1 MKNKDLLELLSNRHT
16 IFDCNTIWWLG
27 VKKETVE
34 VNMKRIKKLIVKLL
48 LVVATI
54 NVSLAGLAGLAPV
67 HADDAPAFGMDAR
80 AAYAIDA
87 QSGQVLYQKNA
98 TKLYPIASVI
108 KILTL
113 GVIEQDIRDHKMS
126 WDQKIKITPE
136 VAKMAGD
143 WHFSNVPLTAGEEYT
158 VRQLVDSMMLVSAD
172 GSTEA
177 LALADAGSTAAFN
190 KKMQAFAKKA
200 GVTDAKIY
208 NMIGLPNGDLEK
220 HKLKGVDKDAE
231 NLLSAKDVA
240 LISKYLV
247 EKYPETLEI
256 TKQKFANFDV
266 SSEQQYLMTNVN
278 ALLPQN
284 GFAPKSGEID
294 GLKTGNTDR
303 AGKCIV
309 TTGTFSGR
317 RIILVALHTKG
328 EWNDQSKMQQ
338 DFYNK
343 LADEY
348 QPVTVKKLADLSGKL
363 AKVKVADG
371 KDKKTTKLK
380 LAKETTVW
388 LPKNMTLKQTK
399 PTLKLDKQYD
409 QNGNLRAPVKK
420 GPQVGAVELQI
431 NGLPTMTVPV
441 PATQTIKKDSL
452 F

>member
-1 MKNKDLLELLSNRHT
+1 MKK
-16 IFDCNTIWWLG
+16 
-27 VKKETVE
+27 VKSFFA
-34 VNMKRIKKLIVKLL
+34 KLL
-48 LVVATI
+48 LITAIISTCL
-54 NVSLAGLAGLAPV
+54 NGLGMFEKV
-67 HADDAPAFGMDAR
+67 HADTAAFQMDAR

-87 QSGQVLYQKNA
+87 ESGQVLYQKNA
-98 TKLYPIASVI
+98 TKRYPIASVI

-113 GVIEQDIRDHKMS
+113 GVILQDIRNHHLK
-126 WDQKIKITPE
+126 WDQKIKITPA
-136 VAKMAGD
+136 VAKMADD
-143 WHFSNVPLTAGEEYT
+143 WHFSNVPLINEEEYT

-190 KKMQAFAKKA
+190 KKMMAFAKKA
-200 GVTDAKIY
+200 GVTDIKIY
-208 NMIGLPNGDLEK
+208 NMIGLPNGDLGK

-231 NLLSAKDVA
+231 NLLSAKDVT

-247 EKYPETLEI
+247 ENYPETLDI

-266 SSEQQYLMTNVN
+266 TKDQQYLMTNVN

-284 GFAPKSGEID
+284 GFAPKDGEID

-309 TTGTFSGR
+309 STGTFAGR

-343 LADEY
+343 LVDEY
-348 QPVTVKKLADLSGKL
+348 QPVEIKKVSDLSAKL
-363 AKVKVADG
+363 TSVKVKNG
-371 KDKKTTKLK
+371 KNKNKANIKLTKK
-380 LAKETTVW
+380 TTVW
-388 LPKNMTLKQTK
+388 LPKNMKLQATK
-399 PTLKLDKQYD
+399 PTLRVQGDDQKQ
-409 QNGNLRAPVKK
+409 LTAPLKK
-420 GPQVGAVELQI
+420 NQQVGSIELHI
-431 NGLPTMTVPV
+431 PGLPDFNIPV
-441 PATQTIKKDSL
+441 STSQSVAKKSM

>member
-1 MKNKDLLELLSNRHT
+1 MFAK
-16 IFDCNTIWWLG
+16 
-27 VKKETVE
+27 
-34 VNMKRIKKLIVKLL
+34 
-48 LVVATI
+48 
-54 NVSLAGLAGLAPV
+54 V
-67 HADDAPAFGMDAR
+67 HADTAAFQMDAR

-87 QSGQVLYQKNA
+87 ESGQVLYQKNA
-98 TKLYPIASVI
+98 TKRYPIASVI

-113 GVIEQDIRDHKMS
+113 GVILQDIRNHHLK
-126 WDQKIKITPE
+126 WDQKIKITPA
-136 VAKMAGD
+136 VAKMADD
-143 WHFSNVPLTAGEEYT
+143 WHFSNVPLVNGEEYT

-190 KKMQAFAKKA
+190 KKMVAFAKKA
-200 GVTDAKIY
+200 GATDIKIY
-208 NMIGLPNGDLEK
+208 NMIGLPNGDLGK
-220 HKLKGVDKDAE
+220 HKLKDVDKDAE

-247 EKYPETLEI
+247 ENYPETLDI

-266 SSEQQYLMTNVN
+266 TKDQQYLMTNVN

-284 GFAPKSGEID
+284 GFAPKDGEID

-309 TTGTFSGR
+309 STGTFTGR

-343 LADEY
+343 LVDEY
-348 QPVTVKKLADLSGKL
+348 QPVEIKKVSDLSAKL
-363 AKVKVADG
+363 TSVKVKNG
-371 KDKKTTKLK
+371 KNKTNLK
-380 LAKETTVW
+380 LTKKATVW
-388 LPKNMTLKQTK
+388 LPKNMKLQATK
-399 PTLKLDKQYD
+399 PTLRVQGDD
-409 QNGNLRAPVKK
+409 QKELTAPLKK
-420 GPQVGAVELQI
+420 NQQVGSIELHI
-431 NGLPTMTVPV
+431 PGLPDFNIPV
-441 PATQTIKKDSL
+441 STSQSIAKKSM

>member
-1 MKNKDLLELLSNRHT
+1 MKK
-16 IFDCNTIWWLG
+16 
-27 VKKETVE
+27 VKSFFA
-34 VNMKRIKKLIVKLL
+34 KLL
-48 LVVATI
+48 LMTAI
-54 NVSLAGLAGLAPV
+54 ISICLNGLGMFAKV
-67 HADDAPAFGMDAR
+67 HADTTAFQMDAR

-87 QSGQVLYQKNA
+87 ESGQVLYQKNA
-98 TKLYPIASVI
+98 TKRYPIASVI

-113 GVIEQDIRDHKMS
+113 GVILQDIRNHHLK
-126 WDQKIKITPE
+126 WDQKIKITPA
-136 VAKMAGD
+136 VAKMADD
-143 WHFSNVPLTAGEEYT
+143 WHFSNVPLMNGEEYT

-177 LALADAGSTAAFN
+177 LALADAGSTEAFN
-190 KKMQAFAKKA
+190 KKMMAFAKKA
-200 GVTDAKIY
+200 GVTDIKIY
-208 NMIGLPNGDLEK
+208 NMIGLPNGDLGK

-247 EKYPETLEI
+247 ENYPETLDI

-266 SSEQQYLMTNVN
+266 TKDQQYLMTNVN

-284 GFAPKSGEID
+284 GFAPKDGEID

-309 TTGTFSGR
+309 STGTFAGR

-343 LADEY
+343 LIDEY
-348 QPVTVKKLADLSGKL
+348 QPVEIKKISDLSAKL
-363 AKVKVADG
+363 TSVKVKNG
-371 KDKKTTKLK
+371 KNKNKANIKLTKK
-380 LAKETTVW
+380 TTVW
-388 LPKNMTLKQTK
+388 LPKNMKLQATK
-399 PTLKLDKQYD
+399 PTLRVQGDDQKQ
-409 QNGNLRAPVKK
+409 LTAPIKK
-420 GPQVGAVELQI
+420 NQQVGSIELHI
-431 NGLPTMTVPV
+431 PGLPDFNIPV
-441 PATQTIKKDSL
+441 STSQSVAKKSM

>member
-1 MKNKDLLELLSNRHT
+1 MKK
-16 IFDCNTIWWLG
+16 
-27 VKKETVE
+27 VKSFFA
-34 VNMKRIKKLIVKLL
+34 KLL
-48 LVVATI
+48 LITAI
-54 NVSLAGLAGLAPV
+54 ISICLNGLGMFAKV
-67 HADDAPAFGMDAR
+67 HADTAAFQMDAR

-87 QSGQVLYQKNA
+87 ESGQVLYQKNA
-98 TKLYPIASVI
+98 TKRYPIASVI

-113 GVIEQDIRDHKMS
+113 GVILQDIRNHHLK
-126 WDQKIKITPE
+126 WDQKIKITPA
-136 VAKMAGD
+136 VAKMADD
-143 WHFSNVPLTAGEEYT
+143 WHFSNVPLVNGEEYT

-190 KKMQAFAKKA
+190 KKMVAFAKKA
-200 GVTDAKIY
+200 GATDIKIY
-208 NMIGLPNGDLEK
+208 NMIGLPNGDLGK
-220 HKLKGVDKDAE
+220 HKLKDVDKDAE

-247 EKYPETLEI
+247 ENYPETLDI

-266 SSEQQYLMTNVN
+266 TKDQQYLMTNVN

-284 GFAPKSGEID
+284 GFAPKDGEID

-309 TTGTFSGR
+309 STGTFTGR

-343 LADEY
+343 LVDEY
-348 QPVTVKKLADLSGKL
+348 QPVEIKKVSDLSAKL
-363 AKVKVADG
+363 TSVKVKNG
-371 KDKKTTKLK
+371 KNKTNLK
-380 LAKETTVW
+380 LTKKATVW
-388 LPKNMTLKQTK
+388 LPKNMKLQATK
-399 PTLKLDKQYD
+399 PTLRVQGDD
-409 QNGNLRAPVKK
+409 QKELTAPLKK
-420 GPQVGAVELQI
+420 NQQVGSIELHI
-431 NGLPTMTVPV
+431 PGLPDFNIPV
-441 PATQTIKKDSL
+441 STSQSIAKKSM

>member
-1 MKNKDLLELLSNRHT
+1 MFAK
-16 IFDCNTIWWLG
+16 
-27 VKKETVE
+27 
-34 VNMKRIKKLIVKLL
+34 
-48 LVVATI
+48 
-54 NVSLAGLAGLAPV
+54 V
-67 HADDAPAFGMDAR
+67 HADTAAFQMDAR

-87 QSGQVLYQKNA
+87 ESGQVLYQKNA
-98 TKLYPIASVI
+98 TKRYPIASVI

-113 GVIEQDIRDHKMS
+113 GVILQDIRNHHLK
-126 WDQKIKITPE
+126 WDQKIKITPA
-136 VAKMAGD
+136 VAKMADD
-143 WHFSNVPLTAGEEYT
+143 WHFSNVPLMNGEEYT

-177 LALADAGSTAAFN
+177 LALADAGSTEAFN
-190 KKMQAFAKKA
+190 KKMMAFAKKA
-200 GVTDAKIY
+200 GVTDIKIY
-208 NMIGLPNGDLEK
+208 NMIGLPNGDLGK

-247 EKYPETLEI
+247 ENYPETLDI

-266 SSEQQYLMTNVN
+266 TKDQQYLMTNVN

-284 GFAPKSGEID
+284 GFAPKDGEID

-309 TTGTFSGR
+309 STGTFAGR

-343 LADEY
+343 LIDEY
-348 QPVTVKKLADLSGKL
+348 QPVEIKKISDLSAKL
-363 AKVKVADG
+363 TSVKVKNG
-371 KDKKTTKLK
+371 KNKNKANIKLTKK
-380 LAKETTVW
+380 TTVW
-388 LPKNMTLKQTK
+388 LPKNMKLQATK
-399 PTLKLDKQYD
+399 PTLRVQGDDQKQ
-409 QNGNLRAPVKK
+409 LTAPLKK
-420 GPQVGAVELQI
+420 NQQVGSIELHI
-431 NGLPTMTVPV
+431 PGLPDFNIPV
-441 PATQTIKKDSL
+441 STSQSVAKKSM

>member
-1 MKNKDLLELLSNRHT
+1 MFAK
-16 IFDCNTIWWLG
+16 
-27 VKKETVE
+27 
-34 VNMKRIKKLIVKLL
+34 
-48 LVVATI
+48 
-54 NVSLAGLAGLAPV
+54 V
-67 HADDAPAFGMDAR
+67 HADTAAFQMDAR

-87 QSGQVLYQKNA
+87 ESGQVLYQKNA
-98 TKLYPIASVI
+98 TKRYPIASVI

-113 GVIEQDIRDHKMS
+113 GVILQDIRNHHLK
-126 WDQKIKITPE
+126 WDQKIKITPA
-136 VAKMAGD
+136 VAKIADD
-143 WHFSNVPLTAGEEYT
+143 WHFSNVPLMNGEEYT

-177 LALADAGSTAAFN
+177 LALADAGSTEAFN
-190 KKMQAFAKKA
+190 KKMMAFAKKA
-200 GVTDAKIY
+200 GVTDIKIY
-208 NMIGLPNGDLEK
+208 NMIGLPNGDLGK

-247 EKYPETLEI
+247 ENYPETLDI

-266 SSEQQYLMTNVN
+266 TKDQQYLMTNVN

-284 GFAPKSGEID
+284 GFAPKDGEID

-309 TTGTFSGR
+309 STGTFAGR

-343 LADEY
+343 LIDEY
-348 QPVTVKKLADLSGKL
+348 QPVEIKKVNDLSAKL
-363 AKVKVADG
+363 TRVKVKNG
-371 KDKKTTKLK
+371 KNKNKANIKLTKK
-380 LAKETTVW
+380 TTVW
-388 LPKNMTLKQTK
+388 LPKNIKLQATK
-399 PTLKLDKQYD
+399 PTLRVQGDDQKQ
-409 QNGNLRAPVKK
+409 LTAPLKK
-420 GPQVGAVELQI
+420 NQQVGSIELHI
-431 NGLPTMTVPV
+431 PGLPDFNIPV
-441 PATQTIKKDSL
+441 STSQSVAKKSM

>member
-1 MKNKDLLELLSNRHT
+1 MFAK
-16 IFDCNTIWWLG
+16 
-27 VKKETVE
+27 
-34 VNMKRIKKLIVKLL
+34 
-48 LVVATI
+48 
-54 NVSLAGLAGLAPV
+54 V
-67 HADDAPAFGMDAR
+67 HADTTAFQMDAR

-87 QSGQVLYQKNA
+87 ESGQVLYQKNA
-98 TKLYPIASVI
+98 TKRYPIASVI

-113 GVIEQDIRDHKMS
+113 GVILQDIRNHHLK
-126 WDQKIKITPE
+126 WDQKIRITPA
-136 VAKMAGD
+136 VAKMADD
-143 WHFSNVPLTAGEEYT
+143 WHFSNVPLVNGEEYT

-190 KKMQAFAKKA
+190 KKMVAFVKKA
-200 GVTDAKIY
+200 GVTDIKIY
-208 NMIGLPNGDLEK
+208 NMIGLPNGDLGK
-220 HKLKGVDKDAE
+220 HKLKDVDKDAE

-247 EKYPETLEI
+247 ENYPETLDI

-266 SSEQQYLMTNVN
+266 TKDQQYLMTNVN

-284 GFAPKSGEID
+284 GFAPKNGEID

-309 TTGTFSGR
+309 STGTFAGR

-343 LADEY
+343 LIDEY
-348 QPVTVKKLADLSGKL
+348 QPVEIKKVSYFSTKL
-363 AKVKVADG
+363 TSVKVKNG
-371 KDKKTTKLK
+371 KNKTNLK
-380 LAKETTVW
+380 LTKKTTVW
-388 LPKNMTLKQTK
+388 LPKNMKLQATK
-399 PTLKLDKQYD
+399 PTLRVQGDNQKQ
-409 QNGNLRAPVKK
+409 LTAPIKK
-420 GPQVGAVELQI
+420 NQQVGSIELHI
-431 NGLPTMTVPV
+431 PGLPDFNIPV
-441 PATQTIKKDSL
+441 SASRSVTEKSM

>member
-1 MKNKDLLELLSNRHT
+1 MFEK
-16 IFDCNTIWWLG
+16 
-27 VKKETVE
+27 
-34 VNMKRIKKLIVKLL
+34 
-48 LVVATI
+48 
-54 NVSLAGLAGLAPV
+54 V
-67 HADDAPAFGMDAR
+67 HADTAAFQMDAR

-87 QSGQVLYQKNA
+87 ESGQVLYQKDA
-98 TKLYPIASVI
+98 TKRYPIASVI

-113 GVIEQDIRDHKMS
+113 GVILQDIRNHHLK
-126 WDQKIKITPE
+126 WDQKIKITPA
-136 VAKMAGD
+136 VAKMADD
-143 WHFSNVPLTAGEEYT
+143 WHFSNVPLMNGEEYT

-190 KKMQAFAKKA
+190 KKMMAFAKKA
-200 GVTDAKIY
+200 GVTDIKIY
-208 NMIGLPNGDLEK
+208 NMIGLPNGDLGK

-247 EKYPETLEI
+247 ENYPETLDI

-266 SSEQQYLMTNVN
+266 TKDQQYLMTNVN

-284 GFAPKSGEID
+284 GFSPKDGEID

-309 TTGTFSGR
+309 STGTFAGR

-343 LADEY
+343 LVDEY
-348 QPVTVKKLADLSGKL
+348 QPVEIKKVSDLSAKL
-363 AKVKVADG
+363 TSVKVKNG
-371 KDKKTTKLK
+371 KNKNKANIKLTKK
-380 LAKETTVW
+380 TTVW
-388 LPKNMTLKQTK
+388 LPKNMKLQATK
-399 PTLKLDKQYD
+399 PTLRVQGDDQKQ
-409 QNGNLRAPVKK
+409 LTAPIKK
-420 GPQVGAVELQI
+420 NQQVGSIELHI
-431 NGLPTMTVPV
+431 PGLPDFNIPV
-441 PATQTIKKDSL
+441 STSQSVAKKSM

>member
-1 MKNKDLLELLSNRHT
+1 MKK
-16 IFDCNTIWWLG
+16 
-27 VKKETVE
+27 VKSFFA
-34 VNMKRIKKLIVKLL
+34 KLL
-48 LVVATI
+48 LITAI
-54 NVSLAGLAGLAPV
+54 ISICLNGLGMFEKV
-67 HADDAPAFGMDAR
+67 HADTAAFQMDAR

-87 QSGQVLYQKNA
+87 ESGQVLYQKNA
-98 TKLYPIASVI
+98 TKRYPIASVI

-113 GVIEQDIRDHKMS
+113 GVILQDIRNHHLK
-126 WDQKIKITPE
+126 WDQKIKITPA
-136 VAKMAGD
+136 VAKMADD
-143 WHFSNVPLTAGEEYT
+143 WHFSNVPLMNGEEYT

-190 KKMQAFAKKA
+190 KKMMAFAKKA
-200 GVTDAKIY
+200 GVTDIKIY
-208 NMIGLPNGDLEK
+208 NMIGLPNGDLGK

-247 EKYPETLEI
+247 ENYPETLDI

-266 SSEQQYLMTNVN
+266 TKDQQYLMTNVN

-284 GFAPKSGEID
+284 GFAPKDGEID

-309 TTGTFSGR
+309 STGTFAGR

-343 LADEY
+343 LIDEY
-348 QPVTVKKLADLSGKL
+348 QPVEIKKVNDLSAKL
-363 AKVKVADG
+363 TSVKVKNG
-371 KDKKTTKLK
+371 KNKNKANIKLTKK
-380 LAKETTVW
+380 TTVW
-388 LPKNMTLKQTK
+388 LPKNIKLQATK
-399 PTLKLDKQYD
+399 PTLRVQGDD
-409 QNGNLRAPVKK
+409 QK
-420 GPQVGAVELQI
+420 
-431 NGLPTMTVPV
+431 
-441 PATQTIKKDSL
+441 ATNCAAKEKSTSWL
-452 F
+452 N

>member
-1 MKNKDLLELLSNRHT
+1 MKK
-16 IFDCNTIWWLG
+16 
-27 VKKETVE
+27 VKSFFA
-34 VNMKRIKKLIVKLL
+34 KLL
-48 LVVATI
+48 LMTAI
-54 NVSLAGLAGLAPV
+54 ISICLNGLGMFAKV
-67 HADDAPAFGMDAR
+67 HADTAAFQMDAR

-87 QSGQVLYQKNA
+87 ESGQVLYQKNA
-98 TKLYPIASVI
+98 TKRYPIASVI

-113 GVIEQDIRDHKMS
+113 GVILQDIRNHHLK
-126 WDQKIKITPE
+126 WDQKIKITPA
-136 VAKMAGD
+136 VAKMADD
-143 WHFSNVPLTAGEEYT
+143 WHFSNVPLMNGEEYT

-177 LALADAGSTAAFN
+177 LALADAGSTEAFN
-190 KKMQAFAKKA
+190 KKMMAFAKKA
-200 GVTDAKIY
+200 GVTDIKIY
-208 NMIGLPNGDLEK
+208 NMIGLPNGDLGK

-247 EKYPETLEI
+247 ENYPETLDI

-266 SSEQQYLMTNVN
+266 TKDQQYLMTNVN

-284 GFAPKSGEID
+284 GFAPKDGEID

-309 TTGTFSGR
+309 STGTFAGR

-343 LADEY
+343 LIDEY
-348 QPVTVKKLADLSGKL
+348 QPVEIKKISDLSAKL
-363 AKVKVADG
+363 TSVKVKNG
-371 KDKKTTKLK
+371 KNKNKANIKLIKK
-380 LAKETTVW
+380 TTVW
-388 LPKNMTLKQTK
+388 LPKNMKLQATK
-399 PTLKLDKQYD
+399 PTLRVQGDDKKQ
-409 QNGNLRAPVKK
+409 LTAPIKK
-420 GPQVGAVELQI
+420 NQQVGSIELHI
-431 NGLPTMTVPV
+431 PGLPDFNIPV
-441 PATQTIKKDSL
+441 STSQSVAKKSM

>member
-1 MKNKDLLELLSNRHT
+1 MFAK
-16 IFDCNTIWWLG
+16 
-27 VKKETVE
+27 
-34 VNMKRIKKLIVKLL
+34 
-48 LVVATI
+48 
-54 NVSLAGLAGLAPV
+54 V
-67 HADDAPAFGMDAR
+67 HADTTAFQMDAR

-87 QSGQVLYQKNA
+87 ESGQVLYQKNA
-98 TKLYPIASVI
+98 TKRYPIASVI

-113 GVIEQDIRDHKMS
+113 GVILQDIRNHHLK
-126 WDQKIKITPE
+126 WDQKIKITPA
-136 VAKMAGD
+136 VAKMADD
-143 WHFSNVPLTAGEEYT
+143 WHFSNVPLMNGEEYT

-190 KKMQAFAKKA
+190 KKMMAFAKKA
-200 GVTDAKIY
+200 GVTDIKIY
-208 NMIGLPNGDLEK
+208 NMIGLPNGDLGK

-247 EKYPETLEI
+247 ENYPETLDI

-266 SSEQQYLMTNVN
+266 TKDQQYLMTNVN

-284 GFAPKSGEID
+284 GFAPKDGEID

-309 TTGTFSGR
+309 STGTFAGR

-343 LADEY
+343 LVDEY
-348 QPVTVKKLADLSGKL
+348 QPVEIKKVSDLSAKL
-363 AKVKVADG
+363 TSVKVKNG
-371 KDKKTTKLK
+371 KNKNKANIKLTKK
-380 LAKETTVW
+380 TTVW
-388 LPKNMTLKQTK
+388 LPKNMKLQATK
-399 PTLKLDKQYD
+399 PTLRVQGDDQKQ
-409 QNGNLRAPVKK
+409 LTAPLKK
-420 GPQVGAVELQI
+420 NQQVGSIELHI
-431 NGLPTMTVPV
+431 PGLPDFNIPV
-441 PATQTIKKDSL
+441 STSQSIAKKSM

>member
-1 MKNKDLLELLSNRHT
+1 MKK
-16 IFDCNTIWWLG
+16 
-27 VKKETVE
+27 VKSFFA
-34 VNMKRIKKLIVKLL
+34 KLL
-48 LVVATI
+48 LITAI
-54 NVSLAGLAGLAPV
+54 ISICLNGLGMFVKV
-67 HADDAPAFGMDAR
+67 HADTAAFQMDAR

-87 QSGQVLYQKNA
+87 ESGQVLYQKNA
-98 TKLYPIASVI
+98 TKRYPIASVI

-113 GVIEQDIRDHKMS
+113 GVILQDIRNHHLK
-126 WDQKIKITPE
+126 WDQKIKITPA
-136 VAKMAGD
+136 VAKMADD
-143 WHFSNVPLTAGEEYT
+143 WHFSNVPLMNGEEYT

-190 KKMQAFAKKA
+190 KKMVAFAKKA
-200 GVTDAKIY
+200 GAADIKIY
-208 NMIGLPNGDLEK
+208 NMIGLPNGDLGK
-220 HKLKGVDKDAE
+220 HKLKDVDKDAE

-247 EKYPETLEI
+247 ENYPETLDI

-266 SSEQQYLMTNVN
+266 TKDQQYLMTNVN

-284 GFAPKSGEID
+284 GFAPKDGEID

-309 TTGTFSGR
+309 STGTFAGR

-343 LADEY
+343 LIDEY
-348 QPVTVKKLADLSGKL
+348 QPVEIKKVSDLSAKL
-363 AKVKVADG
+363 TSVKVKNG
-371 KDKKTTKLK
+371 KNKNKANIKLTKK
-380 LAKETTVW
+380 TTVW
-388 LPKNMTLKQTK
+388 LPKNMKLQATK
-399 PTLKLDKQYD
+399 PTLRVQGDDQKQ
-409 QNGNLRAPVKK
+409 LTAPLKK
-420 GPQVGAVELQI
+420 NQQVGSIELHI
-431 NGLPTMTVPV
+431 PGLPDFNMPV
-441 PATQTIKKDSL
+441 STSQSIAKKSM

>member
-1 MKNKDLLELLSNRHT
+1 MFEK
-16 IFDCNTIWWLG
+16 
-27 VKKETVE
+27 
-34 VNMKRIKKLIVKLL
+34 
-48 LVVATI
+48 
-54 NVSLAGLAGLAPV
+54 V
-67 HADDAPAFGMDAR
+67 HADTAAFQMDAR

-87 QSGQVLYQKNA
+87 ESGQVLYQKNA
-98 TKLYPIASVI
+98 TKRYPIASVI

-113 GVIEQDIRDHKMS
+113 GVILQDIRNHHLK
-126 WDQKIKITPE
+126 WDQKIKITPA
-136 VAKMAGD
+136 VAKMADD
-143 WHFSNVPLTAGEEYT
+143 WHFSNVPLMNGEEYT

-190 KKMQAFAKKA
+190 KKMMAFAKKA
-200 GVTDAKIY
+200 GVTDIKIY
-208 NMIGLPNGDLEK
+208 NMIGLPNGDLGK

-247 EKYPETLEI
+247 ENYPETLDI

-266 SSEQQYLMTNVN
+266 TKDQQYLMTNVN

-284 GFAPKSGEID
+284 GFAPKDGEID

-309 TTGTFSGR
+309 STGTFAGR

-343 LADEY
+343 LIDEY
-348 QPVTVKKLADLSGKL
+348 QPVEIKKVNDLSAKL
-363 AKVKVADG
+363 TSVKVKNG
-371 KDKKTTKLK
+371 KNKNKANIKLTKK
-380 LAKETTVW
+380 TTVW
-388 LPKNMTLKQTK
+388 LPKNMKLQATK
-399 PTLKLDKQYD
+399 PTLRVQGDDQKQ
-409 QNGNLRAPVKK
+409 LTAPLKK
-420 GPQVGAVELQI
+420 NQQVGSIELHI
-431 NGLPTMTVPV
+431 PGLPDFNIPV
-441 PATQTIKKDSL
+441 STSQSVAKKSM

>member
-1 MKNKDLLELLSNRHT
+1 MTAIISICLNG
-16 IFDCNTIWWLG
+16 LG
-27 VKKETVE
+27 MFAK
-34 VNMKRIKKLIVKLL
+34 
-48 LVVATI
+48 
-54 NVSLAGLAGLAPV
+54 V
-67 HADDAPAFGMDAR
+67 HADTAAFQMDAR

-87 QSGQVLYQKNA
+87 ESGQVLYQKNA
-98 TKLYPIASVI
+98 TKRYPIASVI

-113 GVIEQDIRDHKMS
+113 GVILQDIRNHHLK
-126 WDQKIKITPE
+126 WDQKIKITPA
-136 VAKMAGD
+136 VAKMADD
-143 WHFSNVPLTAGEEYT
+143 WHFSNVPLMNGEEYT

-177 LALADAGSTAAFN
+177 LALADAGSTEAFN
-190 KKMQAFAKKA
+190 KKMMAFAKKA
-200 GVTDAKIY
+200 GVTDIKIY
-208 NMIGLPNGDLEK
+208 NMIGLPNGDLGK

-247 EKYPETLEI
+247 ENYPETLDI

-266 SSEQQYLMTNVN
+266 TKDQQYLMTNVN

-284 GFAPKSGEID
+284 GFAPKDGEID

-309 TTGTFSGR
+309 STGTFAGR

-343 LADEY
+343 LIDGY
-348 QPVTVKKLADLSGKL
+348 QPVEIKKVSDLSAKL
-363 AKVKVADG
+363 TSVKVKNG
-371 KDKKTTKLK
+371 KNKNKANIKLTKK
-380 LAKETTVW
+380 TTVW
-388 LPKNMTLKQTK
+388 LPKNMKLQATK
-399 PTLKLDKQYD
+399 PTLRVQGDDQKQ
-409 QNGNLRAPVKK
+409 LTAPIKK
-420 GPQVGAVELQI
+420 NQQVGSIELHI
-431 NGLPTMTVPV
+431 PGLPDFNIPV
-441 PATQTIKKDSL
+441 SANRSVAEKSM

>member
-1 MKNKDLLELLSNRHT
+1 MFAK
-16 IFDCNTIWWLG
+16 
-27 VKKETVE
+27 
-34 VNMKRIKKLIVKLL
+34 
-48 LVVATI
+48 
-54 NVSLAGLAGLAPV
+54 V
-67 HADDAPAFGMDAR
+67 HADTAAFQMDAR

-87 QSGQVLYQKNA
+87 ESGQVLYQKNA
-98 TKLYPIASVI
+98 TKRYPIASVI

-113 GVIEQDIRDHKMS
+113 GVILQDIRNHHLK
-126 WDQKIKITPE
+126 WDQKIKITPA
-136 VAKMAGD
+136 VAKMADD
-143 WHFSNVPLTAGEEYT
+143 WHFSNVPLMNGEEYT

-190 KKMQAFAKKA
+190 KKMMAFAKKA
-200 GVTDAKIY
+200 GVTDIKIY
-208 NMIGLPNGDLEK
+208 NMIGLPNGDLGK

-247 EKYPETLEI
+247 ENYPETLDI

-266 SSEQQYLMTNVN
+266 TKDQQYLMTNVN

-284 GFAPKSGEID
+284 GFAPKDGEID

-309 TTGTFSGR
+309 STGTFAGR

-343 LADEY
+343 LIDEY
-348 QPVTVKKLADLSGKL
+348 QPVEIKKVNDLSAKL
-363 AKVKVADG
+363 TSVKVKNG
-371 KDKKTTKLK
+371 KNKNKANIKLTKK
-380 LAKETTVW
+380 TTVW
-388 LPKNMTLKQTK
+388 LPKNMKLQATK
-399 PTLKLDKQYD
+399 PTLRVQGDDQKQ
-409 QNGNLRAPVKK
+409 LTAPLKK
-420 GPQVGAVELQI
+420 NQQVGSIELHI
-431 NGLPTMTVPV
+431 PGLPDFNIPV
-441 PATQTIKKDSL
+441 STSQSVAKKSM

>member
-1 MKNKDLLELLSNRHT
+1 MFEK
-16 IFDCNTIWWLG
+16 
-27 VKKETVE
+27 
-34 VNMKRIKKLIVKLL
+34 
-48 LVVATI
+48 
-54 NVSLAGLAGLAPV
+54 V
-67 HADDAPAFGMDAR
+67 HADTAAFQMDAR

-87 QSGQVLYQKNA
+87 ESGQVLYQKNA
-98 TKLYPIASVI
+98 TKRYPIASVI

-113 GVIEQDIRDHKMS
+113 GVILQDIRNHHLK
-126 WDQKIKITPE
+126 WDQKIKITPA
-136 VAKMAGD
+136 VAKMADD
-143 WHFSNVPLTAGEEYT
+143 WHFSNVPLMNGEEYT

-190 KKMQAFAKKA
+190 KKMMAFAKKA
-200 GVTDAKIY
+200 GVTDIKIY
-208 NMIGLPNGDLEK
+208 NMIGLPNGDLGK

-247 EKYPETLEI
+247 ENYPETLDI

-266 SSEQQYLMTNVN
+266 TKDQQYLMTNVN

-284 GFAPKSGEID
+284 GFAPKDGEID

-309 TTGTFSGR
+309 STGTFTGR

-343 LADEY
+343 LVDEY
-348 QPVTVKKLADLSGKL
+348 QPVEIKKVSDLSAKL
-363 AKVKVADG
+363 TSVKVKNG
-371 KDKKTTKLK
+371 KNKNKANIKLTKK
-380 LAKETTVW
+380 TTVW
-388 LPKNMTLKQTK
+388 LPKNMKLQATK
-399 PTLKLDKQYD
+399 PTLRVQGNDQKQ
-409 QNGNLRAPVKK
+409 LTAPIKENQ
-420 GPQVGAVELQI
+420 QVGSIELHI
-431 NGLPTMTVPV
+431 PGLPDFNIPV
-441 PATQTIKKDSL
+441 STSQSVAKKSM

>member
-1 MKNKDLLELLSNRHT
+1 MKK
-16 IFDCNTIWWLG
+16 
-27 VKKETVE
+27 VKSFFA
-34 VNMKRIKKLIVKLL
+34 KLL
-48 LVVATI
+48 LMTAI
-54 NVSLAGLAGLAPV
+54 ISICLNGLGMFAKV
-67 HADDAPAFGMDAR
+67 HADTAAFQMDAR

-87 QSGQVLYQKNA
+87 ESGQVLYQKNA
-98 TKLYPIASVI
+98 TKRYPIASVI

-113 GVIEQDIRDHKMS
+113 GVILQDIRNHHLK
-126 WDQKIKITPE
+126 WDQKIKITPA
-136 VAKMAGD
+136 VAKMADD
-143 WHFSNVPLTAGEEYT
+143 WHFSNVPLMNGEEYT

-177 LALADAGSTAAFN
+177 LALADAGSTEAFN
-190 KKMQAFAKKA
+190 KKMMAFAKKA
-200 GVTDAKIY
+200 GVTDIKIY
-208 NMIGLPNGDLEK
+208 NMIGLPNGDLGK

-247 EKYPETLEI
+247 ENYPETLDI

-266 SSEQQYLMTNVN
+266 TKDQQYLMTNVN

-284 GFAPKSGEID
+284 GFAPKDGEID

-309 TTGTFSGR
+309 STGTFAGR

-343 LADEY
+343 LIDEY
-348 QPVTVKKLADLSGKL
+348 QPVEIKKVSDLSAKL
-363 AKVKVADG
+363 TSVKVKNG
-371 KDKKTTKLK
+371 KNKNKANIKLTKK
-380 LAKETTVW
+380 TTVW
-388 LPKNMTLKQTK
+388 LPKNIKLQATK
-399 PTLKLDKQYD
+399 PTLRVQGDDQKQ
-409 QNGNLRAPVKK
+409 LTAPLKK
-420 GPQVGAVELQI
+420 NQQVGSIELHI
-431 NGLPTMTVPV
+431 PGLPDFNIPV
-441 PATQTIKKDSL
+441 STSQSVAKKSM

>member
-1 MKNKDLLELLSNRHT
+1 MFEK
-16 IFDCNTIWWLG
+16 
-27 VKKETVE
+27 
-34 VNMKRIKKLIVKLL
+34 
-48 LVVATI
+48 
-54 NVSLAGLAGLAPV
+54 V
-67 HADDAPAFGMDAR
+67 HADTAAFQMDAR

-87 QSGQVLYQKNA
+87 ESGQVLYQKNA
-98 TKLYPIASVI
+98 TKRYPIASVI

-113 GVIEQDIRDHKMS
+113 GVILQDIRNHHLK
-126 WDQKIKITPE
+126 WDQKIKITPA
-136 VAKMAGD
+136 VAKMADD
-143 WHFSNVPLTAGEEYT
+143 WHFSNVPLMNGEEYT

-190 KKMQAFAKKA
+190 KKMMAFAKKA
-200 GVTDAKIY
+200 GVTDIKIY
-208 NMIGLPNGDLEK
+208 NMIGLPNGDLGK

-247 EKYPETLEI
+247 ENYPETLDI

-266 SSEQQYLMTNVN
+266 TKDQQYLMTNVN

-284 GFAPKSGEID
+284 GFAPKDGEID

-309 TTGTFSGR
+309 STGTFAGR

-343 LADEY
+343 LVDEY
-348 QPVTVKKLADLSGKL
+348 QPVEIKKVSDLSAKL
-363 AKVKVADG
+363 TSVKVKNG
-371 KDKKTTKLK
+371 KNKNKANIKLTKK
-380 LAKETTVW
+380 TTVW
-388 LPKNMTLKQTK
+388 LPKNMKLQATK
-399 PTLKLDKQYD
+399 PTLRVQGDDQKQ
-409 QNGNLRAPVKK
+409 LTAPIKENQ
-420 GPQVGAVELQI
+420 QVGSIELHI
-431 NGLPTMTVPV
+431 PGLPDFNIPV
-441 PATQTIKKDSL
+441 STSQSVAKKSM

>member
-1 MKNKDLLELLSNRHT
+1 MFAK
-16 IFDCNTIWWLG
+16 
-27 VKKETVE
+27 
-34 VNMKRIKKLIVKLL
+34 
-48 LVVATI
+48 
-54 NVSLAGLAGLAPV
+54 V
-67 HADDAPAFGMDAR
+67 HADTAAFQMDAR

-87 QSGQVLYQKNA
+87 ESGQVLYQKNA
-98 TKLYPIASVI
+98 TKRYPIASVI

-113 GVIEQDIRDHKMS
+113 GVILQDIRNHHLK
-126 WDQKIKITPE
+126 WDQKIKITPA
-136 VAKMAGD
+136 VAKMADD
-143 WHFSNVPLTAGEEYT
+143 WHFSNVPLMNGEEYT

-190 KKMQAFAKKA
+190 KKMMAFAKKA
-200 GVTDAKIY
+200 GVTDIKIY
-208 NMIGLPNGDLEK
+208 NMIGLPNGDLGK

-247 EKYPETLEI
+247 ENYPETLDI

-266 SSEQQYLMTNVN
+266 TKDQQYLMTNVN

-284 GFAPKSGEID
+284 GFAPKDGEID

-309 TTGTFSGR
+309 STGTFAGR

-343 LADEY
+343 LVDEY
-348 QPVTVKKLADLSGKL
+348 QPVEIKKVSDLSAKL
-363 AKVKVADG
+363 TSVKVKNG
-371 KDKKTTKLK
+371 KNKNKANIKLTKK
-380 LAKETTVW
+380 TTVW
-388 LPKNMTLKQTK
+388 LPKNMKLQATK
-399 PTLKLDKQYD
+399 PTLRVQGDDQKQ
-409 QNGNLRAPVKK
+409 LTAPLKK
-420 GPQVGAVELQI
+420 NQQVGSIELHI
-431 NGLPTMTVPV
+431 PGLPDFNIPV
-441 PATQTIKKDSL
+441 STSQSVAKKSM

>member
-1 MKNKDLLELLSNRHT
+1 MKK
-16 IFDCNTIWWLG
+16 
-27 VKKETVE
+27 VKSFFA
-34 VNMKRIKKLIVKLL
+34 KLL
-48 LVVATI
+48 LITAI
-54 NVSLAGLAGLAPV
+54 ISICLNGLGMFAKV
-67 HADDAPAFGMDAR
+67 HADTAAFQMDAR

-87 QSGQVLYQKNA
+87 ESGQVLYQKNA
-98 TKLYPIASVI
+98 TKRYPIASVI

-113 GVIEQDIRDHKMS
+113 GVILQDIRNHHLK
-126 WDQKIKITPE
+126 WDQKIKITPA
-136 VAKMAGD
+136 VAKMADD
-143 WHFSNVPLTAGEEYT
+143 WHFSNVPLMNGEEYT

-177 LALADAGSTAAFN
+177 LALADAGNTAAFN
-190 KKMQAFAKKA
+190 KKMMAFAKKA
-200 GVTDAKIY
+200 GVTDIKIY
-208 NMIGLPNGDLEK
+208 NMIGLPNGDLGK

-247 EKYPETLEI
+247 ENYPETLDI

-266 SSEQQYLMTNVN
+266 TKDQQYLMTNVN

-284 GFAPKSGEID
+284 GFAPKDGEID

-309 TTGTFSGR
+309 STGTFAGR

-343 LADEY
+343 LVDEY
-348 QPVTVKKLADLSGKL
+348 QPVEIKKVSDLSAKL
-363 AKVKVADG
+363 TSVKVKNG
-371 KDKKTTKLK
+371 KNKNKANIKLTKK
-380 LAKETTVW
+380 TTVW
-388 LPKNMTLKQTK
+388 LPKNMKLQATK
-399 PTLKLDKQYD
+399 PTLRVQGDDQKQ
-409 QNGNLRAPVKK
+409 LTAPIKK
-420 GPQVGAVELQI
+420 NQQVGSIELHI
-431 NGLPTMTVPV
+431 PGLPDFNIPV
-441 PATQTIKKDSL
+441 STSQSVAKKSM

>member
-1 MKNKDLLELLSNRHT
+1 MKK
-16 IFDCNTIWWLG
+16 
-27 VKKETVE
+27 VKSFFA
-34 VNMKRIKKLIVKLL
+34 KLL
-48 LVVATI
+48 LMTAI
-54 NVSLAGLAGLAPV
+54 ISICLNGLGMFAKV
-67 HADDAPAFGMDAR
+67 HADTAAFQMDAR

-87 QSGQVLYQKNA
+87 ESGQVLYQKNA
-98 TKLYPIASVI
+98 TKRYPIASVI

-113 GVIEQDIRDHKMS
+113 GVILQDIRNHHLK
-126 WDQKIKITPE
+126 WDQKIKITPA
-136 VAKMAGD
+136 VAKMADD
-143 WHFSNVPLTAGEEYT
+143 WHFSNVPLMNGEEYT

-190 KKMQAFAKKA
+190 KKMVAFAKKA
-200 GVTDAKIY
+200 GATDIKIY
-208 NMIGLPNGDLEK
+208 NMIGLPNGDLGK
-220 HKLKGVDKDAE
+220 HKLKDVDKDAE

-247 EKYPETLEI
+247 ENYPETLDI

-266 SSEQQYLMTNVN
+266 TKDQQYLMTNVN

-284 GFAPKSGEID
+284 GFAPKDGEID

-309 TTGTFSGR
+309 STGTFAGR

-343 LADEY
+343 LIDEY
-348 QPVTVKKLADLSGKL
+348 QPVEIKKVSDLSAKL
-363 AKVKVADG
+363 TSVKVKNG
-371 KDKKTTKLK
+371 KNKNKANIKLTKK
-380 LAKETTVW
+380 TTVW
-388 LPKNMTLKQTK
+388 LPKNMKLQATK
-399 PTLKLDKQYD
+399 PTLRVQGDDQKQ
-409 QNGNLRAPVKK
+409 LTAPLKK
-420 GPQVGAVELQI
+420 NQQVGSIELHI
-431 NGLPTMTVPV
+431 PGLPDFNIPV
-441 PATQTIKKDSL
+441 STSQSIAKKSM

>member
-1 MKNKDLLELLSNRHT
+1 MIKMKKVQSFFT
-16 IFDCNTIWWLG
+16 
-27 VKKETVE
+27 
-34 VNMKRIKKLIVKLL
+34 KLL
-48 LVVATI
+48 LVMAVI
-54 NVSLAGLAGLAPV
+54 SICLNGLGMFAKV
-67 HADDAPAFGMDAR
+67 HADTTAFQMDAR

-87 QSGQVLYQKNA
+87 ESGQVLYQKNA
-98 TKLYPIASVI
+98 TKRYPIASVI

-113 GVIEQDIRDHKMS
+113 GVILQDIRNHHLK
-126 WDQKIKITPE
+126 WDQKIKITPA
-136 VAKMAGD
+136 VAKMADD
-143 WHFSNVPLTAGEEYT
+143 WHFSNVPLVNGEEYT

-190 KKMQAFAKKA
+190 KKMVAFAKKA
-200 GVTDAKIY
+200 GVTDIKIY
-208 NMIGLPNGDLEK
+208 NMIGLPNGDLGK

-247 EKYPETLEI
+247 ENYPETLDI

-266 SSEQQYLMTNVN
+266 TKDQQYLMTNVN

-284 GFAPKSGEID
+284 GFAPKDGEID

-309 TTGTFSGR
+309 STGTFAGR

-343 LADEY
+343 LIDEY
-348 QPVTVKKLADLSGKL
+348 QPVEIKKISDLSAKL
-363 AKVKVADG
+363 TSVKVKNG
-371 KDKKTTKLK
+371 KNKNKANIKLTKK
-380 LAKETTVW
+380 TTVW
-388 LPKNMTLKQTK
+388 LPKNMKLQATK
-399 PTLKLDKQYD
+399 PTLRVQGDDKKQ
-409 QNGNLRAPVKK
+409 LTAPIKK
-420 GPQVGAVELQI
+420 NQQVGSIELHI
-431 NGLPTMTVPV
+431 PGLPDFNIPV
-441 PATQTIKKDSL
+441 STSQSVAKKSM

>member
-1 MKNKDLLELLSNRHT
+1 MKK
-16 IFDCNTIWWLG
+16 
-27 VKKETVE
+27 VKSFFA
-34 VNMKRIKKLIVKLL
+34 KLL
-48 LVVATI
+48 LMTAI
-54 NVSLAGLAGLAPV
+54 ISICLNGLGMFAKV
-67 HADDAPAFGMDAR
+67 HADTAAFQMDAR

-87 QSGQVLYQKNA
+87 ESGQVLYQKNA
-98 TKLYPIASVI
+98 TKRYPIASVI

-113 GVIEQDIRDHKMS
+113 GVILQDIRNHHLK
-126 WDQKIKITPE
+126 WDQKIKITPA
-136 VAKMAGD
+136 VAKMADD
-143 WHFSNVPLTAGEEYT
+143 WHFSNVPLMNGEEYT

-177 LALADAGSTAAFN
+177 LALADAGSTEAFN
-190 KKMQAFAKKA
+190 KKMMAFAKKA
-200 GVTDAKIY
+200 GVTDIKIY
-208 NMIGLPNGDLEK
+208 NMIGLPNGDLGK

-247 EKYPETLEI
+247 ENYPETLDI

-266 SSEQQYLMTNVN
+266 TKDQQYLMTNVN

-284 GFAPKSGEID
+284 GFAPKDGEID

-309 TTGTFSGR
+309 STGTFAGR

-343 LADEY
+343 LIDEY
-348 QPVTVKKLADLSGKL
+348 QPVEIKKVNDLSAKL
-363 AKVKVADG
+363 TSVKVKNG
-371 KDKKTTKLK
+371 KNKNKANIKLTKK
-380 LAKETTVW
+380 TTVW
-388 LPKNMTLKQTK
+388 LPKNMKLQATK
-399 PTLKLDKQYD
+399 PTLRVQGDDQKQ
-409 QNGNLRAPVKK
+409 LTAPLKK
-420 GPQVGAVELQI
+420 NQQVGSIELHI
-431 NGLPTMTVPV
+431 PGLPDFNIPV
-441 PATQTIKKDSL
+441 STSQSIAKKSM

>member
-1 MKNKDLLELLSNRHT
+1 MKK
-16 IFDCNTIWWLG
+16 
-27 VKKETVE
+27 VKSFFA
-34 VNMKRIKKLIVKLL
+34 KLL
-48 LVVATI
+48 LMTAI
-54 NVSLAGLAGLAPV
+54 ISICLNGLGMFAKV
-67 HADDAPAFGMDAR
+67 HADTAAFQMDAR

-87 QSGQVLYQKNA
+87 ESGQVLYQKNA
-98 TKLYPIASVI
+98 TKRYPIASVI

-113 GVIEQDIRDHKMS
+113 GVILQDIRNHHLK
-126 WDQKIKITPE
+126 WDQKIKITPA
-136 VAKMAGD
+136 VAKMADD
-143 WHFSNVPLTAGEEYT
+143 WHFSNVPLMNGEEYT
-158 VRQLVDSMMLVSAD
+158 IRQLVDSMMLVSAD

-190 KKMQAFAKKA
+190 KKMMAFAKKA
-200 GVTDAKIY
+200 GVTDIKIY
-208 NMIGLPNGDLEK
+208 NMIGLPNGDLGK

-247 EKYPETLEI
+247 ENYPETLDI

-266 SSEQQYLMTNVN
+266 TKDQQYLMTNVN

-284 GFAPKSGEID
+284 GFAPKDGEID

-309 TTGTFSGR
+309 STGTFAGR

-343 LADEY
+343 LIDGY
-348 QPVTVKKLADLSGKL
+348 QPVEIKKVNDLSAKL
-363 AKVKVADG
+363 TSVKVKNG
-371 KDKKTTKLK
+371 KNKNKANIKLTKK
-380 LAKETTVW
+380 TTVW
-388 LPKNMTLKQTK
+388 LPKNMKLQATK
-399 PTLKLDKQYD
+399 PTLRVQGDDQKQ
-409 QNGNLRAPVKK
+409 LTAPIKK
-420 GPQVGAVELQI
+420 NQQVGSIELHI
-431 NGLPTMTVPV
+431 PGLPDFNIPV
-441 PATQTIKKDSL
+441 STSQSVAKKSM

>member
-1 MKNKDLLELLSNRHT
+1 MKK
-16 IFDCNTIWWLG
+16 
-27 VKKETVE
+27 VKSFFA
-34 VNMKRIKKLIVKLL
+34 KLL
-48 LVVATI
+48 LMTAI
-54 NVSLAGLAGLAPV
+54 ISICLNGLGMFAKV
-67 HADDAPAFGMDAR
+67 HADTAAFQMDAR

-87 QSGQVLYQKNA
+87 ESGQVLYQKNA
-98 TKLYPIASVI
+98 TKRYPIASVI

-113 GVIEQDIRDHKMS
+113 GVILQDIRNHHLK
-126 WDQKIKITPE
+126 WDQKIKITPA
-136 VAKMAGD
+136 VAKMADD
-143 WHFSNVPLTAGEEYT
+143 WHFSNVPLMNGEEYT

-177 LALADAGSTAAFN
+177 LALADAGSTEAFN
-190 KKMQAFAKKA
+190 KKMMAFAKKA
-200 GVTDAKIY
+200 GVTDIKIY
-208 NMIGLPNGDLEK
+208 NMIGLPNGDLGK

-247 EKYPETLEI
+247 ENYPETLDI

-266 SSEQQYLMTNVN
+266 TKDQQYLMTNVN

-284 GFAPKSGEID
+284 GFAPKDGEID

-309 TTGTFSGR
+309 STGTFAGR

-343 LADEY
+343 LIDEY
-348 QPVTVKKLADLSGKL
+348 QPVEIKKISELSAKL
-363 AKVKVADG
+363 TSVKVKNG
-371 KDKKTTKLK
+371 KNKNKANIKLTKK
-380 LAKETTVW
+380 TTVW
-388 LPKNMTLKQTK
+388 LPKNMKLQATK
-399 PTLKLDKQYD
+399 PTLRVQGDDKKQ
-409 QNGNLRAPVKK
+409 LTAPIKK
-420 GPQVGAVELQI
+420 NQQVGSIELHI
-431 NGLPTMTVPV
+431 PGLPDFNIPV
-441 PATQTIKKDSL
+441 STSQSVAKKSM

>member
-1 MKNKDLLELLSNRHT
+1 MFAK
-16 IFDCNTIWWLG
+16 
-27 VKKETVE
+27 
-34 VNMKRIKKLIVKLL
+34 
-48 LVVATI
+48 
-54 NVSLAGLAGLAPV
+54 V
-67 HADDAPAFGMDAR
+67 HADTAAFQMDAR

-87 QSGQVLYQKNA
+87 ESGQVLYQKDA
-98 TKLYPIASVI
+98 TKRYPIASVI

-113 GVIEQDIRDHKMS
+113 GVILQDIRNHHLK
-126 WDQKIKITPE
+126 WDQKIKITPA
-136 VAKMAGD
+136 VAKMADD
-143 WHFSNVPLTAGEEYT
+143 WHFSNVPLMNGEEYT

-190 KKMQAFAKKA
+190 KKMMAFAKKA
-200 GVTDAKIY
+200 GVTDIKIY
-208 NMIGLPNGDLEK
+208 NMIGLPNGDLGK

-247 EKYPETLEI
+247 ENYPETLDI

-266 SSEQQYLMTNVN
+266 TKDQQYLMTNVN

-284 GFAPKSGEID
+284 GFAPKDGEID

-309 TTGTFSGR
+309 STGTFAGR

-343 LADEY
+343 LIDGY
-348 QPVTVKKLADLSGKL
+348 QPVEIKKVNDLSAKL
-363 AKVKVADG
+363 TSVKVKNG
-371 KDKKTTKLK
+371 KNKNKANIKLTKK
-380 LAKETTVW
+380 TTVW
-388 LPKNMTLKQTK
+388 LPKNMKLQATK
-399 PTLKLDKQYD
+399 PTLRVQGDDQKQ
-409 QNGNLRAPVKK
+409 LTAPIKK
-420 GPQVGAVELQI
+420 NQQVGSIELHI
-431 NGLPTMTVPV
+431 PGLPDFNIPV
-441 PATQTIKKDSL
+441 SANRSVAEKSM

>member
-1 MKNKDLLELLSNRHT
+1 MFEK
-16 IFDCNTIWWLG
+16 
-27 VKKETVE
+27 
-34 VNMKRIKKLIVKLL
+34 
-48 LVVATI
+48 
-54 NVSLAGLAGLAPV
+54 V
-67 HADDAPAFGMDAR
+67 HADTAAFQMDAR

-87 QSGQVLYQKNA
+87 ESGQVLYQKNA
-98 TKLYPIASVI
+98 TKRYPIASVI

-113 GVIEQDIRDHKMS
+113 GVILQDIRNHHLK
-126 WDQKIKITPE
+126 WDQKIKITPA
-136 VAKMAGD
+136 VAKMADD
-143 WHFSNVPLTAGEEYT
+143 WHFSNVPLMNGEEYT

-190 KKMQAFAKKA
+190 KKMMAFAKKA
-200 GVTDAKIY
+200 GVTDIKIY
-208 NMIGLPNGDLEK
+208 NMIGLPNGDLGK

-247 EKYPETLEI
+247 ENYPETLDI

-266 SSEQQYLMTNVN
+266 TKDQQYLMTNVN

-284 GFAPKSGEID
+284 GFAPKDGEID

-309 TTGTFSGR
+309 STGTFAGR

-343 LADEY
+343 LVDEY
-348 QPVTVKKLADLSGKL
+348 QPVEIKKVSDLSAKL
-363 AKVKVADG
+363 TSVKVKNG
-371 KDKKTTKLK
+371 KNKNKANIKLTKK
-380 LAKETTVW
+380 TTVW
-388 LPKNMTLKQTK
+388 LPKNMKLQTTK
-399 PTLKLDKQYD
+399 PTLRVQGDDQKQ
-409 QNGNLRAPVKK
+409 LTAPIKK
-420 GPQVGAVELQI
+420 NQQVGSIELHI
-431 NGLPTMTVPV
+431 PGLPDFNIPV
-441 PATQTIKKDSL
+441 STSQSVAKKSM

>member
-1 MKNKDLLELLSNRHT
+1 MFAK
-16 IFDCNTIWWLG
+16 
-27 VKKETVE
+27 
-34 VNMKRIKKLIVKLL
+34 
-48 LVVATI
+48 
-54 NVSLAGLAGLAPV
+54 V
-67 HADDAPAFGMDAR
+67 HADTAAFQMDAR

-87 QSGQVLYQKNA
+87 ESGQVLYQKNA
-98 TKLYPIASVI
+98 TKRYPIASVI

-113 GVIEQDIRDHKMS
+113 GVILQDIRNHHLK
-126 WDQKIKITPE
+126 WDQKIKITPA
-136 VAKMAGD
+136 VAKMADD
-143 WHFSNVPLTAGEEYT
+143 WHFSNVPLMNGEEYT

-177 LALADAGSTAAFN
+177 LALADAGSTEAFN
-190 KKMQAFAKKA
+190 KKMMAFAKKA
-200 GVTDAKIY
+200 GVTDIKIY
-208 NMIGLPNGDLEK
+208 NMIGLPNGDLGK

-247 EKYPETLEI
+247 ENYPETLDI

-266 SSEQQYLMTNVN
+266 TKDQQYLMTNVN

-284 GFAPKSGEID
+284 GFAPKDGEID

-309 TTGTFSGR
+309 STGTFAGR

-343 LADEY
+343 LIDEY
-348 QPVTVKKLADLSGKL
+348 QPVEIKKVSDLSAKL
-363 AKVKVADG
+363 TSVKVKNG
-371 KDKKTTKLK
+371 KNKNKANIKLTKK
-380 LAKETTVW
+380 TTVW
-388 LPKNMTLKQTK
+388 LPKNIKLQATK
-399 PTLKLDKQYD
+399 PTLRVQGDDQKQ
-409 QNGNLRAPVKK
+409 LTAPLKK
-420 GPQVGAVELQI
+420 NQQVGSIELHI
-431 NGLPTMTVPV
+431 PGLPDFNIPV
-441 PATQTIKKDSL
+441 STSQSVAKKSM

>member
-1 MKNKDLLELLSNRHT
+1 MKK
-16 IFDCNTIWWLG
+16 
-27 VKKETVE
+27 
-34 VNMKRIKKLIVKLL
+34 IKSFFAKLL
-48 LVVATI
+48 LITAI
-54 NVSLAGLAGLAPV
+54 ISICLNGLGMFAKV
-67 HADDAPAFGMDAR
+67 HADTAAFQMDAR

-87 QSGQVLYQKNA
+87 ESGQVLYQKNA
-98 TKLYPIASVI
+98 TKRYPIASVI

-113 GVIEQDIRDHKMS
+113 GVILQDIRNHHLK
-126 WDQKIKITPE
+126 WDQKIKITPA
-136 VAKMAGD
+136 VAKMADD
-143 WHFSNVPLTAGEEYT
+143 WHFSNVPLVNGEEYT

-190 KKMQAFAKKA
+190 KKMVAFAKKA
-200 GVTDAKIY
+200 GATDIKIY
-208 NMIGLPNGDLEK
+208 NMIGLPNGDLGK
-220 HKLKGVDKDAE
+220 HKLKDVDKDAE

-247 EKYPETLEI
+247 ENYPETLDI

-266 SSEQQYLMTNVN
+266 TKDQQYLMTNVN

-284 GFAPKSGEID
+284 GFAPKNGEVD

-309 TTGTFSGR
+309 STGTFAGR

-343 LADEY
+343 LIDEY
-348 QPVTVKKLADLSGKL
+348 QPVEIKKVNDLSAKL
-363 AKVKVADG
+363 TSVKVKNG
-371 KDKKTTKLK
+371 KNKNKANIKLTKK
-380 LAKETTVW
+380 TTVW
-388 LPKNMTLKQTK
+388 LPKNMKLQATK
-399 PTLKLDKQYD
+399 PTLRVQGDDQKQ
-409 QNGNLRAPVKK
+409 LTAPLKK
-420 GPQVGAVELQI
+420 NQQVGSIELHI
-431 NGLPTMTVPV
+431 PGLPDFNIPV
-441 PATQTIKKDSL
+441 STSQSIAKKSM

>member
-1 MKNKDLLELLSNRHT
+1 MKK
-16 IFDCNTIWWLG
+16 
-27 VKKETVE
+27 VKSFFA
-34 VNMKRIKKLIVKLL
+34 KLL
-48 LVVATI
+48 LMTAI
-54 NVSLAGLAGLAPV
+54 ISICLNGLGMFAKV
-67 HADDAPAFGMDAR
+67 HADTAAFQMDAR

-87 QSGQVLYQKNA
+87 ESGQVLYQKNA
-98 TKLYPIASVI
+98 TKRYPIASVI

-113 GVIEQDIRDHKMS
+113 GVILQDIRNHHLK
-126 WDQKIKITPE
+126 WDQKIKITPA
-136 VAKMAGD
+136 VAKMADD
-143 WHFSNVPLTAGEEYT
+143 WHFSNVPLMNGEEYT

-177 LALADAGSTAAFN
+177 LALADAGSTEAFN
-190 KKMQAFAKKA
+190 KKMMAFAKKA
-200 GVTDAKIY
+200 GVTDIKIY
-208 NMIGLPNGDLEK
+208 NMIGLPNGDLGK

-247 EKYPETLEI
+247 ENYPETLDI

-266 SSEQQYLMTNVN
+266 TKDQQYLMTNVN

-284 GFAPKSGEID
+284 GFAPKDGEID

-309 TTGTFSGR
+309 STGTFAGR

-343 LADEY
+343 LVDEY
-348 QPVTVKKLADLSGKL
+348 QPVEIKKVSDLSAKL
-363 AKVKVADG
+363 TSVKVKNG
-371 KDKKTTKLK
+371 KNKNKANIKLTKK
-380 LAKETTVW
+380 TTVW
-388 LPKNMTLKQTK
+388 LPKNMKLQATK
-399 PTLKLDKQYD
+399 PTLRVQGNDQKQ
-409 QNGNLRAPVKK
+409 LTAPVKK
-420 GPQVGAVELQI
+420 NQQVGSIELHI
-431 NGLPTMTVPV
+431 PGLPDFNIPV
-441 PATQTIKKDSL
+441 SASQSVAKKSM

>member
-1 MKNKDLLELLSNRHT
+1 MKK
-16 IFDCNTIWWLG
+16 
-27 VKKETVE
+27 VKSFFA
-34 VNMKRIKKLIVKLL
+34 KLL
-48 LVVATI
+48 LMTAI
-54 NVSLAGLAGLAPV
+54 ISICLNGLGMFAKV
-67 HADDAPAFGMDAR
+67 HADTAAFQMDAR

-87 QSGQVLYQKNA
+87 ESGQVLYQKNA
-98 TKLYPIASVI
+98 TKRYPIASVI

-113 GVIEQDIRDHKMS
+113 GVILQDIRNHHLK
-126 WDQKIKITPE
+126 WDQKIKITPA
-136 VAKMAGD
+136 VAKMADD
-143 WHFSNVPLTAGEEYT
+143 WHFSNVPLMNGEEYT
-158 VRQLVDSMMLVSAD
+158 IRQLVDSMMLVSAD

-190 KKMQAFAKKA
+190 KKMMAFAKKA
-200 GVTDAKIY
+200 GVTDIKIY
-208 NMIGLPNGDLEK
+208 NMIGLPNGDLGK

-247 EKYPETLEI
+247 ENYPETLDI

-266 SSEQQYLMTNVN
+266 TKDQQYLMTNVN

-284 GFAPKSGEID
+284 GFAPKDGEID

-309 TTGTFSGR
+309 STGTFAGR

-343 LADEY
+343 LIDGY
-348 QPVTVKKLADLSGKL
+348 QPVEIKKVNDLSAKL
-363 AKVKVADG
+363 TSVKVKNG
-371 KDKKTTKLK
+371 KNKNKANIKLTKK
-380 LAKETTVW
+380 TTVW
-388 LPKNMTLKQTK
+388 LPKNMKLQATK
-399 PTLKLDKQYD
+399 PTLRLQGDDQKQ
-409 QNGNLRAPVKK
+409 LTAPIKK
-420 GPQVGAVELQI
+420 NQQVGSIELHI
-431 NGLPTMTVPV
+431 PGLPDFNIPV
-441 PATQTIKKDSL
+441 SANRSVAEKSM

>member
-1 MKNKDLLELLSNRHT
+1 MFEK
-16 IFDCNTIWWLG
+16 
-27 VKKETVE
+27 
-34 VNMKRIKKLIVKLL
+34 
-48 LVVATI
+48 
-54 NVSLAGLAGLAPV
+54 V
-67 HADDAPAFGMDAR
+67 HADTAAFQMDAR

-87 QSGQVLYQKNA
+87 ESGQVIYQKNA
-98 TKLYPIASVI
+98 TKRYPIASVI

-113 GVIEQDIRDHKMS
+113 GVILQDIRNHHLK
-126 WDQKIKITPE
+126 WDQKIKITPA
-136 VAKMAGD
+136 VAKMADD
-143 WHFSNVPLTAGEEYT
+143 WHFSNVPLINEEEYT

-190 KKMQAFAKKA
+190 KKMMAFAKKA
-200 GVTDAKIY
+200 GVTDIKIY
-208 NMIGLPNGDLEK
+208 NMIGLPNGDLGK

-231 NLLSAKDVA
+231 NLLSAKDVT

-247 EKYPETLEI
+247 ENYPETLDI

-266 SSEQQYLMTNVN
+266 TKDQQYLMTNVN

-284 GFAPKSGEID
+284 GFAPKDGEID

-309 TTGTFSGR
+309 STGTFAGR

-343 LADEY
+343 LVDEY
-348 QPVTVKKLADLSGKL
+348 QPVEIKKVSDLSAKL
-363 AKVKVADG
+363 TSVKVKNG
-371 KDKKTTKLK
+371 KNKNKANIKLTKK
-380 LAKETTVW
+380 TTVW
-388 LPKNMTLKQTK
+388 LPKNMKLQATK
-399 PTLKLDKQYD
+399 PTLRVQGDDQKQ
-409 QNGNLRAPVKK
+409 LTAPLKK
-420 GPQVGAVELQI
+420 NQQVGSIELHI
-431 NGLPTMTVPV
+431 PGLPDFNIPV
-441 PATQTIKKDSL
+441 STSQSVAKKSM